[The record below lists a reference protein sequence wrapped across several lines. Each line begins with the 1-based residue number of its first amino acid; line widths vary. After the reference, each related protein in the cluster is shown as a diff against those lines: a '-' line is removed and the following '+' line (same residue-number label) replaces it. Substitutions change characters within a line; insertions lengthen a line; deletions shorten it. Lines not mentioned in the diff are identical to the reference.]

1 MEYIQ
6 QGQEGVDDDG
16 AVDDGPGHGIT
27 ECVLCPEAAL
37 SMAIPDV
44 LISKSPS
51 LDPSRLSPR
60 ETQMNN
66 RSSPN
71 PSSEI
76 RPPLNQ
82 LNSTPT
88 PTPTHPPSPPLI
100 TGTHPP
106 PPLTS
111 QDLNSN

>member
-6 QGQEGVDDDG
+6 QCQEGVDDDG

-51 LDPSRLSPR
+51 LDPSRLSP
-60 ETQMNN
+60 T
-66 RSSPN
+66 
-71 PSSEI
+71 
-76 RPPLNQ
+76 
-82 LNSTPT
+82 
-88 PTPTHPPSPPLI
+88 
-100 TGTHPP
+100 
-106 PPLTS
+106 
-111 QDLNSN
+111 